1 MMKPSVRLVSG
12 VAILSSLA
20 IMVAHGVA
28 RGEAPRLSAS
38 QEGKVAQDTRSFA
51 GANGESVPVEMR
63 AVLTTRQ
70 KAVDLI
76 MHGDRVDSDD
86 SAILV
91 LARGHFI
98 GYQMEQPPQ
107 VASASGPPKG
117 DVLLIVYDART
128 GRLLD
133 WTLRDTMRGDRLP
146 NLPSLGAVTSLAP
159 SN

>member
-1 MMKPSVRLVSG
+1 MKPSVRLVSG

-28 RGEAPRLSAS
+28 RGEVARLSAS

-70 KAVDLI
+70 KA
-76 MHGDRVDSDD
+76 
-86 SAILV
+86 AILV